1 MSRRFFILLLMKLLS
16 PAISRLA
23 RLRLGRIEEWVN
35 NPIAVQREVLQH
47 LVTSAQYTEFG
58 RKYNFSTTFSIRDF
72 KQAVPIHEY
81 DDLKPYIQR
90 IMNGEQNILWN
101 TPITWFAKSS
111 GTTSD
116 KSKFIPVSEES
127 LQDCHYKGAKDVL
140 TMYYNFNP
148 ESDLLTG
155 KGLVIGG
162 SHTINHLDLNA
173 EVHYGDLSAVL
184 LQNSPFWGHWIRT
197 PELSIALL
205 DEWENKIERL
215 AMNTIAENVTSISG
229 VPTWTLVLIRRILEI
244 TGKRSLSEVWPS
256 LELYIHG
263 GVSFTPYR
271 EQFRK
276 LIGKDIHYLDMYN
289 ASEGFFAA
297 QGNPHDDGMLLFLDH
312 GIFMEFMPVE
322 EYGKSNPETIGL
334 ADVEVGQQY
343 ALVIN
348 TNGGLWRYLLGD
360 TVQFTSREP
369 YRIKVSGRLK
379 HFINAFGE
387 EVIVDNADKAIA
399 IACQKTG
406 AIVNDYTAAP
416 VYFGDTGNGAHEWLV
431 EFEKEPADMAVFT
444 NELDKALQSINSD
457 YEAKRYK
464 NIALGMPVLRSL
476 EKGIFTAW
484 LKSKG
489 KLGGQH
495 KVPRL
500 SNDRRHIEEI
510 RSMLPACD
518 QV

>member
-1 MSRRFFILLLMKLLS
+1 
-16 PAISRLA
+16 
-23 RLRLGRIEEWVN
+23 
-35 NPIAVQREVLQH
+35 
-47 LVTSAQYTEFG
+47 
-58 RKYNFSTTFSIRDF
+58 
-72 KQAVPIHEY
+72 
-81 DDLKPYIQR
+81 
-90 IMNGEQNILWN
+90 
-101 TPITWFAKSS
+101 
-111 GTTSD
+111 
-116 KSKFIPVSEES
+116 
-127 LQDCHYKGAKDVL
+127 
-140 TMYYNFNP
+140 
-148 ESDLLTG
+148 
-155 KGLVIGG
+155 
-162 SHTINHLDLNA
+162 
-173 EVHYGDLSAVL
+173 
-184 LQNSPFWGHWIRT
+184 
-197 PELSIALL
+197 
-205 DEWENKIERL
+205 
-215 AMNTIAENVTSISG
+215 
-229 VPTWTLVLIRRILEI
+229 
-244 TGKRSLSEVWPS
+244 
-256 LELYIHG
+256 
-263 GVSFTPYR
+263 
-271 EQFRK
+271 
-276 LIGKDIHYLDMYN
+276 
-289 ASEGFFAA
+289 
-297 QGNPHDDGMLLFLDH
+297 
-312 GIFMEFMPVE
+312 
-322 EYGKSNPETIGL
+322 
-334 ADVEVGQQY
+334 VEVGQQY

-360 TVQFTSREP
+360 TIQFTSRDP

-444 NELDKALQSINSD
+444 AELDKALQSINSD
-457 YEAKRYK
+457 YEAKRHK

-476 EKGIFTAW
+476 EKGVFTAW